1 MRIVKLVLSIVGLA
15 VIAWSIH
22 HIGWAPVLEA
32 LRRLTWWQLVLVC
45 LPYAVI
51 MAVDTLGWRFAFP
64 RDAAPFH
71 RLFGARLAGEAL
83 NLVTAVG
90 SVGGEAVK
98 AWLIRRDVA
107 YAESVPSVVIAK
119 TTMTIAQALFLLVG
133 VALAWTMPATDSRVI
148 SAMLW
153 LLVVEVAAVA
163 GFVAVQ
169 VVGVVGRAGRLL
181 EWFGVVRRDD
191 YAQQL
196 DAALRDYYRRDW
208 RRLSLSTGFH
218 LGGWLL
224 GAVEAYLI
232 LFFLGISA
240 DLVTATVIEAM
251 GLGAGAGLAFSFVRR
266 ARQIAWIGVG
276 LLVLVSMG
284 WLAKRAELQTPVST
298 GTSSSTSACRRSRA
312 ATAPGGISRGRA
324 RRRTR
329 SVSRPA
335 PPSTNTVRPRCSDK
349 PPPRPGRRS
358 LSKKSRHASPSLEV
372 RGITNTSKRPSIGDA
387 AGVRGRKP
395 RYVSTFATVTST
407 AASFILIDSTTTE
420 SGASGVV
427 HTARAAIP

>member
-1 MRIVKLVLSIVGLA
+1 MRLVKVGLSIVGLA

-32 LRRLTWWQLVLVC
+32 LARLTWWQVVLVC
-45 LPYAVI
+45 LPYAAI

-64 RDAAPFH
+64 GDAAPFC

-119 TTMTIAQALFLLVG
+119 TTITIAQALFLLIG

-148 SAMLW
+148 TAMLW

-240 DLVTATVIEAM
+240 DLVTATVIEALGAGVRFATFLIPASLGAFESANAAAFEAM

-266 ARQIAWIGVG
+266 ARQIGWIGFG

-284 WLAKRAELQTPVST
+284 WLAKRAEVQTTVST
-298 GTSSSTSACRRSRA
+298 GTSSSTSA
-312 ATAPGGISRGRA
+312 
-324 RRRTR
+324 
-329 SVSRPA
+329 
-335 PPSTNTVRPRCSDK
+335 
-349 PPPRPGRRS
+349 
-358 LSKKSRHASPSLEV
+358 
-372 RGITNTSKRPSIGDA
+372 
-387 AGVRGRKP
+387 
-395 RYVSTFATVTST
+395 
-407 AASFILIDSTTTE
+407 
-420 SGASGVV
+420 
-427 HTARAAIP
+427 

>member
-51 MAVDTLGWRFAFP
+51 MAVDTLGWHFAFP

-148 SAMLW
+148 SAILW

-169 VVGVVGRAGRLL
+169 VVGVVG
-181 EWFGVVRRDD
+181 RDD

-298 GTSSSTSACRRSRA
+298 GTSSSTSA
-312 ATAPGGISRGRA
+312 
-324 RRRTR
+324 
-329 SVSRPA
+329 
-335 PPSTNTVRPRCSDK
+335 
-349 PPPRPGRRS
+349 
-358 LSKKSRHASPSLEV
+358 
-372 RGITNTSKRPSIGDA
+372 
-387 AGVRGRKP
+387 
-395 RYVSTFATVTST
+395 
-407 AASFILIDSTTTE
+407 
-420 SGASGVV
+420 
-427 HTARAAIP
+427 